1 MPLTN
6 EIVNALFEPYL
17 DQNTFVHNSDVTIA
31 NQISISIALDCI
43 KCNIG
48 QANVIDLGNRPF
60 STCHLQMEL
69 QAPCSSH
76 LWTKMRL
83 YALMLSKLHMGC
95 EFSSPLMVYKATSA
109 QGISSTLKIN
119 DLPGATCKWS
129 RKRLLGFIFGP
140 KRVCTHF
147 SNQNCTWDFDSLPPL
162 KLNFHLKKLRF

>member
-1 MPLTN
+1 MEMDHFWMPLTN
-6 EIVNALFEPYL
+6 EIVNALFEPFL

-43 KCNIG
+43 KCDFG

-83 YALMLSKLHMGC
+83 HTLLLSKLHMGC
-95 EFSSPLMVYKATSA
+95 EFSSPLMAYNATSA
-109 QGISSTLKIN
+109 QGMWSTLNIN
-119 DLPGATCKWS
+119 HLSGATCKWS
-129 RKRLLGFIFGP
+129 CKRLLGIIFGP

-147 SNQNCTWDFDSLPPL
+147 SS
-162 KLNFHLKKLRF
+162 